1 MFRGERCAR
10 HMGGGSVVS
19 GQRTRQ
25 QDDLKAYL
33 TNDNNGMP
41 AFSGKLHAGDIA
53 DVASYV
59 ASQAQNGWS

>member
-1 MFRGERCAR
+1 
-10 HMGGGSVVS
+10 MGGGSVVS